1 MSIQYQL
8 ASGCCLTQAVYPL
21 PVDFDGIWGLGKY
34 QARPIRSIYGKKVR
48 VPRTS
53 CNYGSA
59 YDHSG
64 ESHAGG
70 ECPDVLLPLKV
81 WANRYAERMGE
92 QPFDNMVL
100 NLYDN
105 GGDYISRHKD
115 DEPQIRPG
123 SCILSVSFGETRT
136 FRLRNNGAIVL
147 DVPMNDGCVLVMH
160 GPMFQSTLTHEVPKV
175 SGAKGAALGRRIN
188 VTFRQFVKTP

>member
-1 MSIQYQL
+1 MGTRKGPS
-8 ASGCCLTQAVYPL
+8 QAH
-21 PVDFDGIWGLGKY
+21 
-34 QARPIRSIYGKKVR
+34 PIHLWQKVH
-48 VPRTS
+48 VPRIS

-59 YDHSG
+59 YVHSG
-64 ESHAGG
+64 ERHEGG

-92 QPFDNMVL
+92 QPFDNIVL
-100 NLYDN
+100 NLYDS
-105 GGDYISRHKD
+105 GRDYISRHKD

-123 SCILSVSFGETRT
+123 SCILSVSFGEPRT